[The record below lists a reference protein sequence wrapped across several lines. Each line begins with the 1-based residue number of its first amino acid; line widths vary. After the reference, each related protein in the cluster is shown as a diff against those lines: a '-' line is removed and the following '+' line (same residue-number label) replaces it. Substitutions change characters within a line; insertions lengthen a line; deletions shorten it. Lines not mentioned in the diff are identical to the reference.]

1 MIKGATAVK
10 CSISDVARRA
20 GVSTTTVS
28 RVMNNKTSGVSQKTR
43 EKILAVMEEMN
54 YRPSQLARSIA
65 LSHSNIIGVII
76 PDVSNLFYP

>member
-43 EKILAVMEEMN
+43 EKILAVMEEIDTTF
-54 YRPSQLARSIA
+54 AREQKATNPRIA
-65 LSHSNIIGVII
+65 KYTAKYHK
-76 PDVSNLFYP
+76 